1 MKRNKKPILV
11 ALASIA
17 LLVLVLGGIKAL
29 QIGSM
34 IEAGE
39 SFVPP
44 AQAVTTA
51 EVVELSWNPELTAVG
66 SVVAVQGVTVASE
79 VPGTITEIAFKS
91 GQMVE
96 KGDLLVRLD
105 TSIERAQLASAV
117 ASAKLADLDFQ
128 RRKNLPP
135 AGAVSAADV
144 DAAAAKATQA
154 AADVANVKAVIARK
168 TIRAPFSGRVGIR
181 QVDLGQVLQ
190 PGTPIVSLQ
199 SSDPI
204 YVDFSLPQQA
214 LSQIEPGHRAS
225 ITADAFPGTT
235 WEGTIEVVDAEVD
248 IGTRNFAVR
257 ALVENPEGKL
267 RTGMFVD
274 VTVVQP
280 EARNLLAI
288 PASAVLFAP
297 YGDSVYVIKEKK
309 AESGELQ
316 QIAEQVFVRLGE
328 RRGDLVAVSS
338 GLDAGD
344 LVVSTGA
351 FKLQS
356 GMEVTIR
363 NDLAPEIDADPNPP
377 NE

>member
-1 MKRNKKPILV
+1 MKRNKKPIVV
-11 ALASIA
+11 AVGVIV

-29 QIGSM
+29 QIRAM
-34 IEAGE
+34 MAAGE

-51 EVVELSWNPELTAVG
+51 EVSELSWKPELTAVG

-96 KGDLLVRLD
+96 QGDLLVRLD

-117 ASAKLADLDFQ
+117 ASAKLADIDYQ

-168 TIRAPFSGRVGIR
+168 TIRAPFTGRIGIR
-181 QVDLGQVLQ
+181 QVDLGEVLQ
-190 PGTPIVSLQ
+190 PGTRIVSLQ

-214 LSQIEPGHRAS
+214 LSLIEPGHTAT
-225 ITADAFPGTT
+225 ITSDAFPAMS
-235 WEGTIEVVDAEVD
+235 WEGTIEVIDAEVD

-257 ALVENPEGKL
+257 AIVDNPDGKL

-274 VTVVQP
+274 LTVVQP
-280 EARNLLAI
+280 EARALLAI
-288 PASAVLFAP
+288 PASSVLFAP
-297 YGDSVYVIKEKK
+297 YGDSVYVIKEQQT
-309 AESGELQ
+309 ESGEKQ

-328 RRGDLVAVSS
+328 RRGDFVAVVS
-338 GLDAGD
+338 GLESGD
-344 LVVSTGA
+344 VVVSTGA
-351 FKLQS
+351 FKLES

-363 NDLAPEIDADPNPP
+363 NDLAPEVNTDPNPP

>member
-1 MKRNKKPILV
+1 MKRNKKPILL
-11 ALASIA
+11 ALGVIV
-17 LLVLVLGGIKAL
+17 LVVLVLGGIKAS
-29 QIGSM
+29 QIGAM
-34 IEAGE
+34 IAAGE
-39 SFVPP
+39 AFVPP
-44 AQAVTTA
+44 PQAVTTA
-51 EVVELSWNPELTAVG
+51 EVREVSWKPELTAVG

-96 KGDLLVRLD
+96 EGDLLVRLD

-117 ASAKLADLDFQ
+117 ASAKLADIDYQ
-128 RRKNLPP
+128 RKKNLPP
-135 AGAVSAADV
+135 SAAVSAADI

-154 AADVANVKAVIARK
+154 AADVANFKAVIARK
-168 TIRAPFSGRVGIR
+168 TIRAPFSGRLGIR
-181 QVDLGQVLQ
+181 HVDLGEVLQ
-190 PGTPIVSLQ
+190 PGAPIVSLQ

-214 LSQIEPGHRAS
+214 LSLIEPGHTAS
-225 ITADAFPGTT
+225 ITTDGFPDRT
-235 WEGTIEVVDAEVD
+235 WEGTVEVVDTEVD

-257 ALVENPEGKL
+257 ALVANPDGKL

-280 EARNLLAI
+280 EARELLAI

-297 YGDSVYVIKEKK
+297 YGDSVYVIKEQES
-309 AESGELQ
+309 ESGEKQ
-316 QIAEQVFVRLGE
+316 QVAEQAFVRLGE

-338 GLDAGD
+338 GLAAGD
-344 LVVSTGA
+344 VVVSTGA

-356 GMEVTIR
+356 GMTVTIR
-363 NDLAPEIDADPNPP
+363 NDLAPEVDTDPNPP

>member
-1 MKRNKKPILV
+1 MKRNKKPIL
-11 ALASIA
+11 IA
-17 LLVLVLGGIKAL
+17 VGVIVLVVLVLGGIKAS
-29 QIGSM
+29 QIAAM
-34 IEAGE
+34 VAAGE

-44 AQAVTTA
+44 PQAVTTA
-51 EVVELSWNPELTAVG
+51 EVREVSWKPELTAVG

-79 VPGTITEIAFKS
+79 VPGTITEIAFQS
-91 GQMVE
+91 GQTVK

-117 ASAKLADLDFQ
+117 ASAKLANLDYQ

-168 TIRAPFSGRVGIR
+168 TIRAPFTGRLGIR

-214 LSQIEPGHRAS
+214 LSLIEPGYAATIRS
-225 ITADAFPGTT
+225 DGFPDET
-235 WEGTIEVVDAEVD
+235 WEGSIEVVDAEVD
-248 IGTRNFAVR
+248 IGTRNFTVR
-257 ALVENPEGKL
+257 AIVDNPDGRL

-280 EARNLLAI
+280 EARKLLVI
-288 PASAVLFAP
+288 PASSILFAP
-297 YGDSVYVIKEKK
+297 YGDSVYIIKEQ
-309 AESGELQ
+309 ETDSGEKQ
-316 QIAEQVFVRLGE
+316 QVAEQAFVRLGE
-328 RRGDLVAVSS
+328 RRGDLVAVVS
-338 GLDAGD
+338 GLEPDD
-344 LVVSTGA
+344 VVVSTGA

-356 GMEVTIR
+356 GMVVTIR
-363 NDLAPEIDADPNPP
+363 NDLAPEVNIDPNPP

>member
-1 MKRNKKPILV
+1 MNRNKKPVLLAVGAILV
-11 ALASIA
+11 I
-17 LLVLVLGGIKAL
+17 VLVLGGVKAA
-29 QIGSM
+29 QIGAM
-34 IEAGE
+34 IAAGKA
-39 SFVPP
+39 FVPP
-44 AQAVTTA
+44 VQAVTTA
-51 EVVELSWNPELTAVG
+51 EVLEVSWKPELTAVG

-96 KGDLLVRLD
+96 NGDLLVRLD
-105 TSIERAQLASAV
+105 TSIERAQLASAL
-117 ASAKLADLDFQ
+117 ASAKLANLDYQ
-128 RRKNLPP
+128 RKKNLPP
-135 AGAVSAADV
+135 AGAVSAADI

-154 AADVANVKAVIARK
+154 AADVANFKAVIARK

-181 QVDLGQVLQ
+181 RVDLGEVLQ

-214 LSQIEPGHRAS
+214 LSLIEPGNTAT
-225 ITADAFPGTT
+225 ITTDAFPGTT
-235 WEGTIEVVDAEVD
+235 WEGKVEVVDTEVD

-280 EARNLLAI
+280 EARELLAI

-297 YGDSVYVIKEKK
+297 YGDSVYVIKEQES
-309 AESGELQ
+309 ESGEKQ
-316 QIAEQVFVRLGE
+316 QIAEQAFVRLGE
-328 RRGDLVAVSS
+328 RRGDLVAASS
-338 GLDAGD
+338 GLAAGD
-344 LVVSTGA
+344 VVVSTGA

-356 GMEVTIR
+356 GMAVTIR
-363 NDLAPEIDADPNPP
+363 NDLAPEVNTDPNPP

>member
-11 ALASIA
+11 AVGVIV
-17 LLVLVLGGIKAL
+17 LLVLVLGGIKAS
-29 QIGSM
+29 QIGAM
-34 IEAGE
+34 IAAGE
-39 SFVPP
+39 AFVPP
-44 AQAVTTA
+44 PQAVTTA
-51 EVVELSWNPELTAVG
+51 EVLEVSWKPELTAVG

-96 KGDLLVRLD
+96 TGDLLVRLD

-117 ASAKLADLDFQ
+117 ASAKLADIDYQ
-128 RRKNLPP
+128 RKKNLPP
-135 AGAVSAADV
+135 TAAVSAADV
-144 DAAAAKATQA
+144 DAAAAKAAQA
-154 AADVANVKAVIARK
+154 AADVANFKAVIARK

-181 QVDLGQVLQ
+181 DVDLGEVLQ

-204 YVDFSLPQQA
+204 YVDFSLPQQV
-214 LSQIEPGHRAS
+214 LSLIEPGH
-225 ITADAFPGTT
+225 TATISTDGFPDRT
-235 WEGTIEVVDAEVD
+235 WEGRVEVIDTEVD
-248 IGTRNFAVR
+248 VGTRNFDVR
-257 ALVENPEGKL
+257 AIVANPDGKL

-280 EARNLLAI
+280 EARQLLAI

-297 YGDSVYVIKEKK
+297 YGDSVYVIKEQLS
-309 AESGELQ
+309 ESGEKL
-316 QIAEQVFVRLGE
+316 QIAEQAFVRLGE

-338 GLDAGD
+338 GLAAGD
-344 LVVSTGA
+344 MVVSTGA

-356 GMEVTIR
+356 GMAVTIR
-363 NDLAPEIDADPNPP
+363 NDLAPEIRTDPNPP

>member
-11 ALASIA
+11 ALASIV

-117 ASAKLADLDFQ
+117 ASAKLADLDYQ

-225 ITADAFPGTT
+225 ITTDAFPGTT

>member
-1 MKRNKKPILV
+1 MKRNKKPILI
-11 ALASIA
+11 ALAAIA

-117 ASAKLADLDFQ
+117 ASAKLADLDYQ

-214 LSQIEPGHRAS
+214 VSQIEPGHSAS
-225 ITADAFPGTT
+225 ITTDAFPGTT
-235 WEGTIEVVDAEVD
+235 WQGAIEVVDAEID

-257 ALVENPEGKL
+257 ALVDNPEGKL

-280 EARNLLAI
+280 EARKLLVV
-288 PASAVLFAP
+288 PASAILFAP
-297 YGDSVYVIKEKK
+297 YGDSVYVVKEKK

-338 GLDAGD
+338 GLEAGD

-356 GMEVTIR
+356 GMEVAIR
-363 NDLAPEIDADPNPP
+363 NDLAPEIDADPKPP

>member
-1 MKRNKKPILV
+1 MKRNKKPIL
-11 ALASIA
+11 LAVGVIV
-17 LLVLVLGGIKAL
+17 LVVLVLGGIKAS
-29 QIGSM
+29 QIRAM
-34 IEAGE
+34 IAAGE
-39 SFVPP
+39 AFVPP
-44 AQAVTTA
+44 PQAVTTA
-51 EVVELSWNPELTAVG
+51 EVTEVSWKPELTAVG

-96 KGDLLVRLD
+96 EGDLLVRLD

-117 ASAKLADLDFQ
+117 ASAKLADIDYQ
-128 RRKNLPP
+128 RKKNLPP
-135 AGAVSAADV
+135 NAAVSGADV

-154 AADVANVKAVIARK
+154 AADVANFKAVIARK
-168 TIRAPFSGRVGIR
+168 TIRAPFSGRLGIR
-181 QVDLGQVLQ
+181 HVDLGEVLQ
-190 PGTPIVSLQ
+190 PGAPIVSLQ

-214 LSQIEPGHRAS
+214 LSLIEPGHTAT
-225 ITADAFPGTT
+225 ITTDGFDGRT
-235 WEGTIEVVDAEVD
+235 WEGKVEVIDAEVD

-257 ALVENPEGKL
+257 ALVANPDGKL

-280 EARNLLAI
+280 EARKLLAI
-288 PASAVLFAP
+288 PGSAVLFAP
-297 YGDSVYVIKEKK
+297 YGDSVYVIKEQES
-309 AESGELQ
+309 ESGEKQ
-316 QIAEQVFVRLGE
+316 QIAEQEFVRLGE

-338 GLDAGD
+338 GLNAGD
-344 LVVSTGA
+344 VVVSTGA

-356 GMEVTIR
+356 GMAVTVR
-363 NDLAPEIDADPNPP
+363 NDLAPEINTDPNPP

>member
-11 ALASIA
+11 ALASIV

-39 SFVPP
+39 SFAPP

-117 ASAKLADLDFQ
+117 ASAKLADLDYQ

-225 ITADAFPGTT
+225 ITTDAFPGTT

>member
-1 MKRNKKPILV
+1 MKRNKKSILV
-11 ALASIA
+11 ALGVI
-17 LLVLVLGGIKAL
+17 LLVVLVLGGIKAS
-29 QIGSM
+29 QIGAM
-34 IEAGE
+34 IAAGE

-51 EVVELSWNPELTAVG
+51 EVRQVSWKPELTAVG
-66 SVVAVQGVTVASE
+66 SMVAVQGVTVASE

-91 GQMVE
+91 GQAVE

-117 ASAKLADLDFQ
+117 ASAKLADLDYQ

-135 AGAVSAADV
+135 AGAVSAADI
-144 DAAAAKATQA
+144 DAAAAQATQA
-154 AADVANVKAVIARK
+154 AADVANVRALIARK

-181 QVDLGQVLQ
+181 RVDLGQVLQ
-190 PGTPIVSLQ
+190 PGTAIVSLQ

-214 LSQIEPGHRAS
+214 LSLIEPGHAATIS
-225 ITADAFPGTT
+225 IDAFADTT
-235 WEGTIEVVDAEVD
+235 WEGTVEVVDAEVD
-248 IGTRNFAVR
+248 IGTRNFDVR
-257 ALVENPEGKL
+257 AVVENPEGKL

-280 EARNLLAI
+280 EARELLAI
-288 PASAVLFAP
+288 PASSVLFAP
-297 YGDSVYVIKEKK
+297 YGDSVYVIKERET
-309 AESGELQ
+309 ESGQKEQ
-316 QIAEQVFVRLGE
+316 VAEQAFVRLEE

-338 GLDAGD
+338 GLRAGD

-356 GMEVTIR
+356 GMQVTLR
-363 NDLAPEIDADPNPP
+363 NDLAPEVKVDPNPP

>member
-1 MKRNKKPILV
+1 M
-11 ALASIA
+11 
-17 LLVLVLGGIKAL
+17 
-29 QIGSM
+29 
-34 IEAGE
+34 
-39 SFVPP
+39 
-44 AQAVTTA
+44 
-51 EVVELSWNPELTAVG
+51 SWKPELTAVG

-91 GQMVE
+91 GQMV
-96 KGDLLVRLD
+96 KTGDLLVRLD

-117 ASAKLADLDFQ
+117 ASAKLADIDYQ
-128 RRKNLPP
+128 RKKNLPP
-135 AGAVSAADV
+135 TAAVSAADV
-144 DAAAAKATQA
+144 DAAAAKAAQA
-154 AADVANVKAVIARK
+154 AADVANFKAVIARK

-181 QVDLGQVLQ
+181 DVDLGEVLQ

-204 YVDFSLPQQA
+204 YVDFSLPQQV
-214 LSQIEPGHRAS
+214 LSLIEPGH
-225 ITADAFPGTT
+225 TATISTDGFPDRT
-235 WEGTIEVVDAEVD
+235 WEGTVEVIDTEVD
-248 IGTRNFAVR
+248 IGTRNFDVR
-257 ALVENPEGKL
+257 AIVANPDGKL

-280 EARNLLAI
+280 EARQLLAI

-297 YGDSVYVIKEKK
+297 YGDSVYVIKEQES
-309 AESGELQ
+309 ESGEKQ

-338 GLDAGD
+338 GLAAGD
-344 LVVSTGA
+344 VVVSTGA

-356 GMEVTIR
+356 GMAVTIR
-363 NDLAPEIDADPNPP
+363 NDLAPEINTDPNPP

>member
-1 MKRNKKPILV
+1 MKRNKKPIL
-11 ALASIA
+11 LAGGAIV
-17 LLVLVLGGIKAL
+17 LVVLVLGGIKAS
-29 QIGSM
+29 QIRAM
-34 IEAGE
+34 IAAGE

-51 EVVELSWNPELTAVG
+51 EVLEVSWKPELAAVG

-91 GQMVE
+91 GQMVD
-96 KGDLLVRLD
+96 KGELLVRLD

-117 ASAKLADLDFQ
+117 ASAKLADLDYQ

-135 AGAVSAADV
+135 AGAVSAADI

-154 AADVANVKAVIARK
+154 AAGVANVKAVIARK

-214 LSQIEPGHRAS
+214 LSLIEPGH
-225 ITADAFPGTT
+225 TVTVNTDAFPDTS
-235 WEGTIEVVDAEVD
+235 WEGAVEVVDAQVD

-257 ALVENPEGKL
+257 ALVGNPEGKL

-280 EARNLLAI
+280 EARELLAI

-297 YGDSVYVIKEKK
+297 YGDSVYVIKEPES
-309 AESGELQ
+309 ESGEKQ
-316 QIAEQVFVRLGE
+316 QIAEQAFVRLGE

-338 GLDAGD
+338 GLEAGD
-344 LVVSTGA
+344 VVVSTGA

-356 GMEVTIR
+356 GMAVTIR
-363 NDLAPEIDADPNPP
+363 NDLAPEVNTDPNPP

>member
-1 MKRNKKPILV
+1 MKRNKKSILV
-11 ALASIA
+11 ALGVI
-17 LLVLVLGGIKAL
+17 LLVVLVLGGIKAS
-29 QIGSM
+29 QIGAM
-34 IEAGE
+34 IAAGE

-51 EVVELSWNPELTAVG
+51 EVRQVSWKPELTAVG
-66 SVVAVQGVTVASE
+66 SMVAVQGVTVASE

-91 GQMVE
+91 GQAVE

-117 ASAKLADLDFQ
+117 ASAKLADLDYQ

-135 AGAVSAADV
+135 AGAVSAADI
-144 DAAAAKATQA
+144 DAAAAQATQA
-154 AADVANVKAVIARK
+154 AADVANVRAVIARK

-181 QVDLGQVLQ
+181 RVDLGQVLQ
-190 PGTPIVSLQ
+190 PGTAIVSLQ

-214 LSQIEPGHRAS
+214 LSSIEPGHVATIS
-225 ITADAFPGTT
+225 IDAFADTT
-235 WEGTIEVVDAEVD
+235 WEGTVEVVDAEVD
-248 IGTRNFAVR
+248 IGTRNFDVR
-257 ALVENPEGKL
+257 AVVENPEGKL

-280 EARNLLAI
+280 EARELLAI
-288 PASAVLFAP
+288 PASSVLFAP
-297 YGDSVYVIKEKK
+297 YGDSVYVIKERET
-309 AESGELQ
+309 ESGEKEQ
-316 QIAEQVFVRLGE
+316 VAEQAFVRLGE

-338 GLDAGD
+338 GLRAGD

-356 GMEVTIR
+356 GMQVTLR
-363 NDLAPEIDADPNPP
+363 NDLAPEVNVDPN
-377 NE
+377 

>member
-1 MKRNKKPILV
+1 MKRNKKPILL
-11 ALASIA
+11 ALGVIV
-17 LLVLVLGGIKAL
+17 LVVLVLGGIKAS
-29 QIGSM
+29 QISAM
-34 IEAGE
+34 IAAGE
-39 SFVPP
+39 AYVPP
-44 AQAVTTA
+44 PQAVTTA
-51 EVVELSWNPELTAVG
+51 KVLQVSWKPELTAVG

-117 ASAKLADLDFQ
+117 ASAELADIDYQ
-128 RRKNLPP
+128 RKKNLPP
-135 AGAVSAADV
+135 SAAVSAADI

-154 AADVANVKAVIARK
+154 AADVANFKAVIARK
-168 TIRAPFSGRVGIR
+168 TIRAPFSGRLGIR
-181 QVDLGQVLQ
+181 HVDLGEVLQ
-190 PGTPIVSLQ
+190 PGAPIVSLQ

-214 LSQIEPGHRAS
+214 LSLIEPGHTAS
-225 ITADAFPGTT
+225 ITTDGFPGRT
-235 WEGTIEVVDAEVD
+235 WEGTVEVVDTEVD

-257 ALVENPEGKL
+257 AQVGNPDGKL

-280 EARNLLAI
+280 EARQLLAI

-297 YGDSVYVIKEKK
+297 YGDSVYVIKEQES
-309 AESGELQ
+309 ESGEKQ
-316 QIAEQVFVRLGE
+316 QIAEQAFVRLGE

-338 GLDAGD
+338 GLVAGD
-344 LVVSTGA
+344 VVVSTGA

-356 GMEVTIR
+356 GMAVTIR
-363 NDLAPEIDADPNPP
+363 NDLAPEVDTDPNPP